1 MIYKKESRRYQTKLA
16 LGYLKDIFLKLA
28 DANSISTQ
36 NYLMPLLASGNPGH
50 W

>member
-1 MIYKKESRRYQTKLA
+1 MIYKKERRRYQTKLA
-16 LGYLKDIFLKLA
+16 LGYLVEISILKE
-28 DANSISTQ
+28 